1 MKAIDTNV
9 LVRYLV
15 QDDPIQGRKAASFIE
30 SAAAVGDQILIG
42 NIVLC
47 ELVWVLDSAY
57 GYSKPEISTSI
68 EKLLQTGT
76 FKFEAKDVART
87 ALEEYRAAKVDF
99 ADCLLGR
106 LHKEF
111 GCDVTMTFDTALR
124 KLGTFQLLWT
134 GPANLG
140 KLMLNQA
147 QMGEALLSF
156 QVPVISKA
164 DFEEANDNLGQA
176 TTDGSMKRL
185 RAWSWSSSRSRT
197 GPNGKSIRDL
207 IDNDPTLTRLCQ
219 QIDEALEKIG
229 GMRTADVR
237 QGEGHC
243 LYYD

>member
-124 KLGTFQLLWT
+124 KLGTFQLL
-134 GPANLG
+134 
-140 KLMLNQA
+140 
-147 QMGEALLSF
+147 
-156 QVPVISKA
+156 
-164 DFEEANDNLGQA
+164 
-176 TTDGSMKRL
+176 
-185 RAWSWSSSRSRT
+185 
-197 GPNGKSIRDL
+197 
-207 IDNDPTLTRLCQ
+207 
-219 QIDEALEKIG
+219 
-229 GMRTADVR
+229 
-237 QGEGHC
+237 
-243 LYYD
+243 